1 MFIAGLMLN
10 RAAATDVF
18 NDRLHDFADETE
30 RLLMMV
36 MLVMFGGMLSA
47 GGLLALVRWSDVVF
61 ALIAVFLVRPLVGWI
76 SLAGLRRSP
85 LERGAIAFFGI
96 RGLGS
101 VYYLAFG
108 LNHGDF
114 PMQHTLWE
122 TLGLIVLGSILLHG
136 LTVTPIM
143 RHLTKRIYGKDD

>member
-1 MFIAGLMLN
+1 MSLARCLRGAG
-10 RAAATDVF
+10 RQ
-18 NDRLHDFADETE
+18 DRDLAN
-30 RLLMMV
+30 LI
-36 MLVMFGGMLSA
+36 VMFGGMLSA

-101 VYYLAFG
+101 VFYFAYG
-108 LNHGDF
+108 INHGQFDQ
-114 PMQHTLWE
+114 PTRLWGAIA
-122 TLGLIVLGSILLHG
+122 LVILISILLHG
-136 LTVTPIM
+136 TTVTPVM
-143 RHLTKRIYGKDD
+143 RRLDRQREVEA